1 MTYIIQ
7 HIKLV
12 NFKNYK
18 QLNVQL
24 NQKFNAF
31 IGLNGMGKTNLL
43 DAVYYLC
50 MGKSYFT
57 TSDKNVVCFEQD
69 FIRLKAN
76 IIDDQEQSNHEVIVK
91 VIPSK
96 SKEIHYNNKKYS
108 KLSEH
113 VGFMPVVII
122 APGDV
127 YNLLDTSE
135 FRRKFLDS
143 TLIQFDK
150 EYLHHLITYN
160 RVLAQRN
167 ALLKQ
172 FADRQ
177 AWDQK
182 LLDILND
189 KMKEPANYIYKRRKE
204 EVDLLI
210 PIFQDIYQRV
220 SGKAERCLLKYSSA
234 LEQKG
239 WNELLSESIEKDR
252 ILRRSAA
259 GIHKDDIAFY
269 INDKKLKTFASQGQL
284 KSFVFSLKLA
294 QYHFIKNKTGKKPI
308 LLLDDI
314 FDKLDEA
321 RVKSLIDIISESDYG
336 QIFLTDTSMSRVQQI
351 FDDLELDF
359 AIMNIERGEII
370 NDTIN

>member
-1 MTYIIQ
+1 LTYVLQ
-7 HIKLV
+7 HIKLS
-12 NFKNYK
+12 NFKNY
-18 QLNVQL
+18 QQSNVNLNK
-24 NQKFNAF
+24 KFNAF

-43 DAVYYLC
+43 DSIYYLC

-57 TSDKNVVCFEQD
+57 ARDRDVVKFDED
-69 FIRLKAN
+69 FFRIEGR
-76 IIDDQEQSNHEVIVK
+76 IIDESDSSPHEIVAK

-96 SKEIHYNNKKYS
+96 SKEIHYNKKKYS

-113 VGFMPVVII
+113 IGFLPVVII
-122 APGDV
+122 TPGDV

-135 FRRKFLDS
+135 YRRKFLDS

-150 EYLHHLITYN
+150 EYLQKLLAYN
-160 RVLAQRN
+160 RLLAQRN

-172 FADRQ
+172 FAERQ

-182 LLDILND
+182 FLDVLNE
-189 KMKEPANYIYKRRKE
+189 KMEGPARFIYQRRKE

-210 PIFQDIYQRV
+210 PVFQEIYKRV
-220 SGKAERCLLKYSSA
+220 SGSAENCHLSYSSM
-234 LEQKG
+234 LERFE
-239 WNELLSESIEKDR
+239 WMELLENNKDKDR
-252 ILRRSAA
+252 ILKRTSG
-259 GIHKDDIAFY
+259 GIHKDDIQFV

-321 RVKSLIDIISESDYG
+321 RVKSLIDIISENDYG
-336 QIFLTDTSMSRVQQI
+336 QIFLSDTSLERVKQI
-351 FDDLELDF
+351 FTELELDH
-359 AIMNIERGEII
+359 
-370 NDTIN
+370 TIKKIDKGIVID